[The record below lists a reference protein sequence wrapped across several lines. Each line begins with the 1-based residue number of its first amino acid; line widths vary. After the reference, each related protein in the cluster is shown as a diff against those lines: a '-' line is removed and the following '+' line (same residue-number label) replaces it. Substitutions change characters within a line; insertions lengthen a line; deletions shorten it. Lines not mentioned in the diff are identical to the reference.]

1 MALHMD
7 VLRHGLADDVATLAR
22 AHLDPERAGMVDRLV
37 RPFLGGIP
45 VADLDGAD
53 PHAFYGAVVGL
64 LAFMRARRPGEATIR
79 VFQPDL
85 EEHGWTSPH
94 TVIEIVNDDMPFL
107 VDSVAMALAARSTAI
122 HRLVHPVLTVRRDAA
137 GILLDV
143 AAPDQSP
150 PDGHPES
157 VMFIE
162 VDRQDPGAMAG
173 LADTLARV
181 LAEVR
186 AAVADWRAMR
196 DRLKEV
202 AGEVADLAR
211 DEATDVTA
219 FLSWLHDDHFTFLG
233 YRSFTFLGDGQA
245 PTVEFDP
252 AASLGILADA
262 DARVFDDALP
272 LAAMPAEVLTF
283 LRRPDLL
290 LVTKSARHAT
300 VHRPVHMDVIGIKR
314 LSPAGAVVGMHAFL
328 GLFTSAAYTRNPAG
342 IPLLQG
348 KVARVRKRAG
358 FPPFGH
364 DDKALVHTLE
374 TFPRDE
380 LFQMSEDDLLRV
392 SLGILRLQERPR
404 PALFARK
411 DEFGRFVSCLVF
423 LPRDRYDTPLR
434 LTISRIL
441 EQAWNG
447 SLDAYYTQVTDA
459 PLARLHLI
467 IRTQPGAVPAVDER
481 DIEARIA
488 EASRSWADHLSDVL
502 VAAHGE
508 AHGLALARR
517 YRDAFPVA
525 YRERHPVAVAV
536 SDVERVEAVRAG
548 QAIAIALYRPVEAAA
563 HEARLKLVHK
573 GQPVA
578 LSDVLPVLEAMGL
591 RVIAEVPHEVRPADD
606 AQAVWI
612 HDFQMES
619 AAGSAIDLGGRGAAF
634 EEALT
639 RVWDGDAE
647 SDGFNRLVLAAG
659 LDWRQVTVL
668 RAYGKYLRQAGITF
682 SQAYVERVLADNPEA
697 AGALVGLFE
706 ARFDPDAD
714 TSAAE
719 RAGARAAAALD
730 KVVRADDDRILRRYQ
745 NLIQSTLRT
754 NRYQPG
760 PDGQPKPYL
769 SLKLD
774 SQAVEDLPLP
784 RPWVEVFVYSPRV
797 EAVHLR
803 GGKVARGGI
812 RWSDRAED
820 FRTEILGLM
829 KAQMV
834 KNAVIVPVGAKGGFV
849 VKRPPAEGGREA
861 LLAEGIECYRT
872 MMRGLLDIT
881 DNRVGDAV
889 VPPPRVV
896 RHDDDDPYLVVAADK
911 GTASFS
917 DIANAVSA
925 EYGFWL
931 GDAFASGGSRGYDH
945 KRMGITARGAWEA
958 VRRHFRELGKDIQA
972 HDFTVVGVGD
982 MSGDVFGNAM
992 LLSPHIRL
1000 VGAFNHSHV
1009 FVDPDPDPARSF
1021 AERKRLFDLGRAWPD
1036 YDVAALSPGGG
1047 VFSRSAKSIPISPQ
1061 MAHRFGIAKPALAPT
1076 ELIRCLLKARVDLL
1090 FFGGIGTYVKC
1101 SDESNA
1107 EVGDRANDAVR
1118 IDGGQ
1123 VKARVVG
1130 EGANLAMTQLG
1141 RIEYAAHGGR
1151 LNTDAID
1158 NSAGVDTSD
1167 HEVNIKILLDG
1178 EVAAGDLTGK
1188 QRDDLLTAMTDEVAT
1203 LVLRDNYLQTGALS
1217 LMEAQGPEQL
1227 DAQTRFMRLLEKAGR
1242 LDRAI
1247 EFLPDDEALTERAG
1261 KHKGLLRP
1269 ELAVLLAYAKIW
1281 LSDAVMESGLPDDP
1295 FLAGDLAR
1303 YFPSPLRERFSERI
1317 LCHRL
1322 RREIV
1327 VTTVTNSMINRVG
1340 VAFVAELTDKTGH
1353 GPADVARAYIVARDA
1368 FALRE
1373 VWASIEALDGLV
1385 PAAVQTAMQTE
1396 ANRLLERATGWVL
1409 RCVTQ
1414 PFDIGATIAELAPGI
1429 RALEAALPVILPADL
1444 REAVAARAADYTKA
1458 GVPEDTAGRVANL
1471 IVLASA
1477 TDIVRIATRHGATVE
1492 EAARLYFAVGTRFG
1506 LGPLR
1511 AAAQKLAARGHW
1523 QKLAA
1528 EAAIDD
1534 LYAHQRDITT
1544 AVAADAPGLAP
1555 PEALDAWI
1563 AGRPAAVERTDALV
1577 AELRAAHAIELAM
1590 LSVVNRQFRA
1600 LAESSSAT

>member
-1 MALHMD
+1 MTLGMD
-7 VLRHGLADDVATLAR
+7 VLRNGIADDVAALAR
-22 AHLDPERAGMVDRLV
+22 TRLESERAGLVDRLA
-37 RPFLGGIP
+37 RPFLACIP
-45 VADLDGAD
+45 PADLEGTDS
-53 PHAFYGAVVGL
+53 FVVYGMLVGL
-64 LAFMRARRPGEATIR
+64 LGFMRDRRPGETLIR

-85 EEHGWTSPH
+85 EEHGWESSH
-94 TVIEIVNDDMPFL
+94 SILEIDNDDMPFL
-107 VDSVAMALAARSTAI
+107 VDSVAMTLAGQGITV
-122 HRLVHPVLTVRRDAA
+122 HRLLHPILTLRRDD
-137 GILLDV
+137 GGRLLDI
-143 AAPDQSP
+143 ALPDEMP
-150 PDGHPES
+150 PDGHAES
-157 VMFIE
+157 VMHIQI
-162 VDRQDPGAMAG
+162 DRQDPAAMPKVAASVAAV
-173 LADTLARV
+173 LAD
-181 LAEVR
+181 VR

-196 DRLKEV
+196 ERLR
-202 AGEVADLAR
+202 AAADEVADLPG
-211 DEATDVTA
+211 DEAPDVTA
-219 FLSWLHDDHFTFLG
+219 FLNWLHDDHFTFLG
-233 YRSFTFLGDGQA
+233 YRDFTFQDAEDGA
-245 PTVEFDP
+245 PNVDFDP
-252 AASLGILADA
+252 AKGLGILADA
-262 DARVFDDALP
+262 QARVFDANVP
-272 LAAMPAEVLTF
+272 LAAMPAEVRGF
-283 LRRPDLL
+283 LRRPALL
-290 LVTKSARHAT
+290 LVTKSARHSA
-300 VHRPVHMDVIGIKR
+300 VHRPVHMDVIGVKR
-314 LSPAGAVVGMHAFL
+314 LGPNGAVVGMHAFL

-342 IPLLQG
+342 IPLLRG
-348 KVARVRKRAG
+348 KVARVRKRAA

-364 DDKALVHTLE
+364 DDKALVHVLE

-392 SLGILRLQERPR
+392 AKGVLRLQERPR
-404 PALFARK
+404 AALFVRR
-411 DEFGRFVSCLVF
+411 DEFERFVSCLVF
-423 LPRDRYDTPLR
+423 IPRDRYDTPLR
-434 LTISRIL
+434 LTISRLL

-447 SLDAYYTQVTDA
+447 TLDAYYTQVTDA

-467 IRTQPGAVPAVDER
+467 VSTHPGAIPEVDER
-481 DIEARIA
+481 EIEARIA
-488 EASRSWADHLSDVL
+488 EASRSWADHLTDAL

-508 AHGLALARR
+508 ARGLVLARR

-525 YRERHPVAVAV
+525 YRERHQVAAAVA
-536 SDVERVEAVRAG
+536 DVDRVESVLAG
-548 QAIAIALYRPVEAAA
+548 RPLAISFYRPIEALP
-563 HEARLKLVHK
+563 HEARLKLVHEVR
-573 GQPVA
+573 PVA

-591 RVIAEVPHEVRPADD
+591 RVIAEIPHEIRPATDVIP
-606 AQAVWI
+606 VWI
-612 HDFQMES
+612 HDFQLES
-619 AAGSAIDLGGRGAAF
+619 PSGSAIDLGGRGAAF
-634 EEALT
+634 EEALA
-639 RVWDGDAE
+639 RVWDGSAE
-647 SDGFNRLVLAAG
+647 SDGFNRLVLEAG
-659 LDWRQVTVL
+659 LDWRQVVVL
-668 RAYGKYLRQAGITF
+668 RAYGKYLRQTGITF
-682 SQAYVERVLADNPEA
+682 SQAYIERALAENGTVA
-697 AGALVGLFE
+697 AALVALFE
-706 ARFDPDAD
+706 ARFDPDAGPG
-714 TSAAE
+714 AAE
-719 RAGARAAAALD
+719 KAASAFDRALD
-730 KVVRADDDRILRRYQ
+730 AVLRADDDRILGRYR
-745 NLIQSTLRT
+745 NLIEATVRT

-769 SLKLD
+769 ALKLA
-774 SQAVEDLPLP
+774 SRLVEDLPLP
-784 RPWVEVFVYSPRV
+784 RPWVEIFVYSPRV

-861 LLAEGIECYRT
+861 VLAEGVECYRT
-872 MMRGLLDIT
+872 MMRALLDLT
-881 DNRVGDAV
+881 DNRVGGEII
-889 VPPPRVV
+889 PPDRVV

-911 GTASFS
+911 GTAAFS
-917 DIANAVSA
+917 DIANAVSMDH
-925 EYGFWL
+925 GFWL

-945 KRMGITARGAWEA
+945 KAMGITARGAWEA
-958 VRRHFRELGKDIQA
+958 VGRHFRELGMDIDA
-972 HDFTVVGVGD
+972 EDFTVIGVGD

-1000 VGAFNHSHV
+1000 VGAFNHSHI
-1009 FVDPDPDPARSF
+1009 FIDPDPDPERSL
-1021 AERKRLFDLGRAWPD
+1021 AERRRLFGLARAWPD
-1036 YDVAALSPGGG
+1036 YDPAALSPGGG
-1047 VFSRSAKSIPISPQ
+1047 VFPRTAKSIPVSPQ
-1061 MAHRFGIAKPALAPT
+1061 MANRFGIARTSVTPG
-1076 ELIRCLLKARVDLL
+1076 EFVRRLLKAPMDLL
-1090 FFGGIGTYVKC
+1090 FFGGIGTYVKS
-1101 SDESNA
+1101 SDETNA
-1107 EVGDRANDAVR
+1107 EVGDRANDVLR
-1118 IDGGQ
+1118 IDGRELRA
-1123 VKARVVG
+1123 KVVG

-1188 QRDDLLTAMTDEVAT
+1188 QRDELLTAMTDEVAA
-1203 LVLRDNYLQTGALS
+1203 LVLRDNYLQTGALT
-1217 LMEAQGPEQL
+1217 LMDAQGPEQL
-1227 DAQTRFMRLLEKAGR
+1227 DAQARFMRQLEKAGR
-1242 LDRAI
+1242 LDRVI
-1247 EFLPDDEALTERAG
+1247 EFLPDDEALTERAA

-1281 LSDAVMESGLPDDP
+1281 LSDAVMASGLPDDP
-1295 FLAGDLAR
+1295 FMAGDLAR
-1303 YFPSPLRERFSERI
+1303 YFPSPLRERFGDRI

-1373 VWASIEALDGLV
+1373 VWTSIEALDGLV

-1429 RALEAALPVILPADL
+1429 RALEAALPIILPADL
-1444 REAVAARAADYTKA
+1444 REAVATRAADYAKA

-1492 EAARLYFAVGTRFG
+1492 EAARLYFAVGARFG

-1544 AVAADAPGLAP
+1544 AVAGDAPGLAP

-1563 AGRPAAVERTDALV
+1563 AGRTAAVDRTDALV

-1590 LSVVNRQFRA
+1590 LSVINRQFRA
-1600 LAESSSAT
+1600 LAESGGT